1 MGNAIA
7 DSTPWRR
14 RITLYSWPSAAAS
27 SLLMGSVTLISALCS
42 TQLKQPKP
50 TSWRS
55 DAGVEPLL
63 ATLHYCELMDF
74 CANSPP
80 LIAISSLPRVAESSL
95 LCSPRVTLML
105 NNLPRSRPENPR
117 EIARCSMSAVQRS
130 PRQSLRCNGGL
141 REVLLLA
148 TVGPHGDPGELDV
161 DPSRVRI
168 ERFVPLDDLLTGVS
182 AVVAHGGGGTVLAS
196 LSRGLPLMPG
206 SFCFPTRQPRSRS
219 VPHCSRSLP
228 TALYAPQ
235 RNI

>member
-74 CANSPP
+74 CANSPA

-117 EIARCSMSAVQRS
+117 QIARCSMSAVQRS
-130 PRQSLRCNGGL
+130 QRVGDKSHVTEKSIRNKLF
-141 REVLLLA
+141 EVF
-148 TVGPHGDPGELDV
+148 E
-161 DPSRVRI
+161 I
-168 ERFVPLDDLLTGVS
+168 
-182 AVVAHGGGGTVLAS
+182 
-196 LSRGLPLMPG
+196 
-206 SFCFPTRQPRSRS
+206 FCANSPDHKRAFE
-219 VPHCSRSLP
+219 
-228 TALYAPQ
+228 YEYD
-235 RNI
+235 